1 MSENTLGYTKLHV
14 AAWNGDRDAVDT
26 LLASSGDVNDLLA
39 KSSNGFDAPGLA
51 VMGGHPDL
59 AIYMLQRLGID
70 ANIRLQ
76 TLLPE
81 ERQFLESTTAGT
93 PVLPGSAPAAMTC
106 PVLKLAALAMA
117 CMSMLF
123 TLPLKAEYA

>member
-1 MSENTLGYTKLHV
+1 MPWRENTLGYTKLHV

-59 AIYMLQRLGID
+59 AIYMLQRLDVGSC
-70 ANIRLQ
+70 IRLQ

-81 ERQFLESTTAGT
+81 ERQFLESTRETRE
-93 PVLPGSAPAAMTC
+93 VLG
-106 PVLKLAALAMA
+106 
-117 CMSMLF
+117 
-123 TLPLKAEYA
+123 